1 MATMDVLQGS
11 SRAALAGLALIGVLG
26 GGCAGQGTGA
36 PTGEVRLALSLP
48 DGTSVSSVT
57 WKVLSATNAV
67 VVSGTLATSGS
78 QRPSFIASLPSA
90 VGDTVNMTA
99 TTSAGVTCAGTS
111 DPFDV
116 IAGHAVTVDVD
127 IVCGATA
134 TDGGSGTIIVSGTFV
149 PGDHCPVL
157 TTWLISPQ
165 AAGAA
170 DPIDVTVGASDE
182 DSGDVLSYA
191 WTATA
196 GTFTNA
202 ASTTTQYHCGPT
214 GAQTLTV
221 RVSDNHAPVPCTS
234 SISFPSVDCLSP

>member
-1 MATMDVLQGS
+1 MDVRERTT
-11 SRAALAGLALIGVLG
+11 RAGIAGIVLLGVLS
-26 GGCAGQGTGA
+26 GGCSGQATGG

-48 DGTSVSSVT
+48 DGTSVTSVS
-57 WKVLSATNAV
+57 WKVLSAANAV
-67 VVSGTLATSGS
+67 VVAGTLATNGS

-90 VGDTVNMTA
+90 LGDTVNMSA

-111 DPFDV
+111 AAFDV
-116 IAGHAVTVDVD
+116 IAGRAVTVAVD
-127 IVCGATA
+127 LACGVT
-134 TDGGSGTIIVSGTFV
+134 TVDGGVGTVVVSGTIV

-182 DSGDVLSYA
+182 DSGDVLSFS

-202 ASTTTQYHCGPT
+202 AAPTTQYHCGAV

-221 RVSDNHAPVPCTS
+221 RVSDDHAPVPCAS
-234 SISFPSVDCLSP
+234 SISFPSVECL

>member
-1 MATMDVLQGS
+1 MDTLERT
-11 SRAALAGLALIGVLG
+11 SRAAAAAGLALIGVLS
-26 GGCAGQGTGA
+26 GGCAGQVTGA

-57 WKVLSATNAV
+57 WQVLSATNAV
-67 VVSGTLATSGS
+67 VVSGALATNGS
-78 QRPSFIASLPSA
+78 QRPSFIASLAPA
-90 VGDTVNMTA
+90 VGDTVNMSA

-111 DPFDV
+111 VAFDV
-116 IAGHAVTVDVD
+116 IAGRAVSVAVDLE
-127 IVCGATA
+127 CGAIA
-134 TDGGSGTIIVSGTFV
+134 VDGGVGTVVVSGTIV

-170 DPIDVTVGASDE
+170 DPIDVTVAASDE

-191 WTATA
+191 WAATA
-196 GTFTNA
+196 GTFSNA
-202 ASTTTQYHCGPT
+202 ASATTQYHCGPV

-221 RVSDNHAPVPCTS
+221 QVSDDHAPVPCTS
-234 SISFPSVDCLSP
+234 SISFPSVDCL